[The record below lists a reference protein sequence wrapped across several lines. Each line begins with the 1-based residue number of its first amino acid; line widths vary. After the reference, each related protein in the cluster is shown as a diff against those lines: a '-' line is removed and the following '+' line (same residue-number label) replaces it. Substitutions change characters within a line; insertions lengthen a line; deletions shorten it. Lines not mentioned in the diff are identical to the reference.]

1 MKHKVVFRKDRTE
14 YGRRVR
20 KEYEHG
26 LPYDKAMRQY
36 VPRPD
41 GLSNTITTIV
51 KDNLLIEI
59 TRQNEQAQ

>member
-1 MKHKVVFRKDRTE
+1 MRHKVVFRKERTE

-36 VPRPD
+36 MPRPD
-41 GLSNTITTIV
+41 GLSNTITTII

-59 TRQNEQAQ
+59 NTISE

>member
-1 MKHKVVFRKDRTE
+1 MRHKVVFRKERTE

-20 KEYEHG
+20 REYERG

-36 VPRPD
+36 MPRPD

-59 TRQNEQAQ
+59 TRLNE